1 MKKGAFVYVIFLS
14 IFSVLIF
21 PNSYR
26 IIANVDVYYHLN
38 VAREMIRSGESLVE
52 NEFWLFAPEGMP
64 NTYPPLFHLLIALIS
79 FWDESNLHY
88 TTLVWQV
95 LAYPLLLLLFYYY
108 IEKTYGE
115 KTAVVALAFMATH
128 FTFIR
133 RFHEAVP
140 ETLESILL
148 VVLLLCY
155 RRGATLLS
163 SLILILMFLNHPW
176 APFLILGALVS
187 HTLMVRKNRRQLI
200 AYLITGA
207 VGLAIQLSPF
217 FLYNYSC
224 FQPSE
229 FAFRTAGQCS
239 PNIIPAILG
248 YVVFHQSILSAVGAV
263 FIFFVLIMF
272 GGRGQKLSADI
283 VTHYLIMLTPLLFT
297 FSGRYVI
304 SAIFPLSVLAAGSM
318 IKVNRCMQIL
328 PLYILLNIFLSLVF
342 LPYGLND
349 LLLTP
354 PFMDKGTQC
363 REDIFNWVINNTP
376 EGEIIATPSI
386 YEGYQVYYHTN
397 RRTKLIEE
405 DENVSNYYLKIFE
418 LNIDYLPPG
427 WYKLLKCNS
436 MLLAA
441 RD

>member
-1 MKKGAFVYVIFLS
+1 MNKGAFVYVIFLS
-14 IFSVLIF
+14 LFSVLIF

-26 IIANVDVYYHLN
+26 IIVNVDVYYHLN
-38 VAREMIRSGESLVE
+38 LAREIIRSGESLVE
-52 NEFWLFAPEGMP
+52 KHFWLFAPDGMP
-64 NTYPPLFHLLIALIS
+64 NTYPPLFHLLLALLS
-79 FWDESNLHY
+79 FWDENNLY
-88 TTLVWQV
+88 PTTIMWQV
-95 LAYPLLLLLFYYY
+95 LAYPILLLLFYYY
-108 IEKTYGE
+108 IEKCHGE

-140 ETLESILL
+140 ETLEGILL

-187 HTLMVRKNRRQLI
+187 HTLIIRKNRRQLT

-207 VGLAIQLSPF
+207 AGLAIQLGPF
-217 FLYNYSC
+217 FLHNYSC
-224 FQPSE
+224 ILPTE

-239 PNIIPAILG
+239 PDMIRGILG
-248 YVVFHQSILSAVGAV
+248 YTLFHQSIPSAIGAV

-272 GGRGQKLSADI
+272 GLRGHKMPNDVL
-283 VTHYLIMLTPLLFT
+283 THYLVMLTPLLFT

-304 SAIFPLSVLAAGSM
+304 SAIFPLSVLAAKSVVRKEM
-318 IKVNRCMQIL
+318 TSSVIS
-328 PLYILLNIFLSLVF
+328 LYLVYSIIASLAF
-342 LPYGLND
+342 IPYGLCDIIVN
-349 LLLTP
+349 P

-376 EGEIIATPSI
+376 EDEIIATPSM
-386 YEGYQVYYHTN
+386 YEGYQIYYYTN

-405 DENVSNYYLKIFE
+405 DENVSTYYLKIFE
-418 LNIDYLPPG
+418 LNRDYTPPG
-427 WYKLLKCNS
+427 WRTSLKCNS
-436 MLLAA
+436 MLLGI